1 MSDLEDFKLGGKHN
15 AGDPDGA
22 RVAES
27 PWKTLAD
34 RIEALGLPRPIR
46 GEKVMPLFERVVTA
60 FEKERAKYRFQYV
73 GDLHGTPVHLH
84 QDPPTSAEPVAWLS
98 ADVINRAEILA
109 SDMPHTVVEKLRA
122 AATSVEPVAWQ
133 EKVTRL
139 YDSLS
144 LLQMSDEKRTEVDQL
159 LSELHAHP
167 PTSIEPDVM
176 RLVDAYVLLHVDALD
191 DHPIVLEARAAIIAA
206 LKTR

>member
-1 MSDLEDFKLGGKHN
+1 MSDLEDFKLGGMHN
-15 AGDPDGA
+15 AGDPDGR
-22 RVAES
+22 RVVES

-46 GEKVMPLFERVVTA
+46 GEKVMPLFERVVAA

-84 QDPPTSAEPVAWLS
+84 QDPPTSAEPVAWLDFVN
-98 ADVINRAEILA
+98 AVERLA
-109 SDMPHTVVEKLRA
+109 WSMPAPNVYTPQLMQLCIGMR
-122 AATSVEPVAWQ
+122 
-133 EKVTRL
+133 
-139 YDSLS
+139 SLI
-144 LLQMSDEKRTEVDQL
+144 
-159 LSELHAHP
+159 AHP

>member
-15 AGDPDGA
+15 AGDPDGL
-22 RVAES
+22 RVVES
-27 PWKTLAD
+27 KNKWAALAD

-60 FEKERAKYRFQYV
+60 FEKARAKYRFQYV

-84 QDPPTSAEPVAWLS
+84 QDPPTS
-98 ADVINRAEILA
+98 
-109 SDMPHTVVEKLRA
+109 
-122 AATSVEPVAWQ
+122 VEPVAWPMW
-133 EKVTRL
+133 EG
-139 YDSLS
+139 DPFPPSL
-144 LLQMSDEKRTEVDQL
+144 RN
-159 LSELHAHP
+159 AHP
-167 PTSIEPDVM
+167 PTSTEPDVM

>member
-15 AGDPDGA
+15 AGDPDGL
-22 RVAES
+22 RVVES

-60 FEKERAKYRFQYV
+60 FEKARAKYRFQYV

-84 QDPPTSAEPVAWLS
+84 QD
-98 ADVINRAEILA
+98 
-109 SDMPHTVVEKLRA
+109 
-122 AATSVEPVAWQ
+122 
-133 EKVTRL
+133 
-139 YDSLS
+139 
-144 LLQMSDEKRTEVDQL
+144 
-159 LSELHAHP
+159 P

>member
-1 MSDLEDFKLGGKHN
+1 MSDLEDFKLGGMHN
-15 AGDPDGA
+15 AGDPDGR
-22 RVAES
+22 RVVES

-60 FEKERAKYRFQYV
+60 FEKARAKYRFQYV

-84 QDPPTSAEPVAWLS
+84 QD
-98 ADVINRAEILA
+98 
-109 SDMPHTVVEKLRA
+109 
-122 AATSVEPVAWQ
+122 
-133 EKVTRL
+133 
-139 YDSLS
+139 
-144 LLQMSDEKRTEVDQL
+144 
-159 LSELHAHP
+159 P